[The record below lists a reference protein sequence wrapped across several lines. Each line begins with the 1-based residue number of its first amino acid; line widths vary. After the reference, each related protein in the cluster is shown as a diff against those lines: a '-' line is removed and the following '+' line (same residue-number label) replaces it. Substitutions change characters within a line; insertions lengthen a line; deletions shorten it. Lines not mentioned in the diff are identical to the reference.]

1 MDTKDDNNNITIQ
14 LSVSDDLLNKVLRA
28 LVAPPPNP
36 MGGGMPI
43 PMSLLSGLLSQAPPS
58 DDDKSEEKQ
67 TIGFKIKGG
76 E

>member
-1 MDTKDDNNNITIQ
+1 MDTKDNNNITIQ
-14 LSVSDDLLNKVLRA
+14 LSVSDDLLHKVLRA
-28 LVAPPPNP
+28 LVTPPPNP

-43 PMSLLSGLLSQAPPS
+43 PMSLLSGLLGQQPPS
-58 DDDKSEEKQ
+58 EGDKSEEKQ

>member
-1 MDTKDDNNNITIQ
+1 MDTKDNNNITIQ
-14 LSVSDDLLNKVLRA
+14 LSVSDDLLHKVLRA

-43 PMSLLSGLLSQAPPS
+43 PMSLLSGLLSQVPPS

-76 E
+76 K

>member
-1 MDTKDDNNNITIQ
+1 MDTKDNNNITIQ
-14 LSVSDDLLNKVLRA
+14 LSVSDDLLHKVLRA
-28 LVAPPPNP
+28 LVTPPPNP

-43 PMSLLSGLLSQAPPS
+43 PMSLLSGLLGQAPPS
-58 DDDKSEEKQ
+58 DEKSEEKQ

>member
-1 MDTKDDNNNITIQ
+1 MDTKDNNNITIQ
-14 LSVSDDLLNKVLRA
+14 LSVSDDLLHKVLRA
-28 LVAPPPNP
+28 LVTPPPSP

-43 PMSLLSGLLSQAPPS
+43 PMSLLSGLLGQEPPTK
-58 DDDKSEEKQ
+58 DNDSEEKQ

>member
-1 MDTKDDNNNITIQ
+1 MDTKDNNNITIQ
-14 LSVSDDLLNKVLRA
+14 LSVSDDLLHKVLRA
-28 LVAPPPNP
+28 LVAPPPSH

-43 PMSLLSGLLSQAPPS
+43 PMSLLSGLLGQEPPTK
-58 DDDKSEEKQ
+58 DDGSEEKQ